1 MQGDVARVAY
11 RLVLAGAFM
20 LLLAGSVQPQSI
32 GAVSSRWVWKEIAGR
47 DKPQTQFSIM
57 IRREGNVAS
66 GVYSVDEFING
77 KWQGEDGNQTAFLG
91 RINGKTLHIKF
102 DPRATVPGYEENVN
116 YRAPFDGRQ
125 PSIAVLNLRG
135 STLLWRLASGARIE
149 GVPDRLTLHR
159 ERRPK

>member
-1 MQGDVARVAY
+1 MQRNMTRVAY
-11 RLVLAGAFM
+11 RFVLAAAVL
-20 LLLAGSVQPQSI
+20 LLLAGSARSQSI
-32 GAVSSRWVWKEIAGR
+32 GAVGGRWVWKEIASQN
-47 DKPQTQFSIM
+47 KPQTQFSIM
-57 IRREGNVAS
+57 IRREGNVVH

-102 DPRATVPGYEENVN
+102 DPRATVGYEENVN